1 MAGAGYKTFTAGNIL
16 RASEVNTYLM
26 QQSVMRFSTTGAADT
41 ALGANKAEGMVI
53 YATSNEFL
61 YAYNGAAW
69 IPFAS
74 AVGSGTGYMGAWTG
88 YTPTLTGITLGSGTV
103 AFTWIRQGNTV
114 QVRGRFTFGAGSG
127 VTGAISISLP
137 ATAVSAN
144 WVPNVSA
151 RAAGADYGMLGIAAT
166 GSVGVHALGSAGA
179 YINRVTTSSTIP
191 ATWTSGDYITFSAT
205 YEAA

>member
-26 QQSVMRFSTTGAADT
+26 QQSVMRFSTTSAADS

-114 QVRGRFTFGAGSG
+114 RVRGRFTFGAGSG

>member
-26 QQSVMRFSTTGAADT
+26 QQSVMRFSTPSAADT

-69 IPFAS
+69 VPFGS

-114 QVRGRFTFGAGSG
+114 RVRGRFTFGAGSG
-127 VTGAISISLP
+127 VTGAVSISLP

>member
-26 QQSVMRFSTTGAADT
+26 QQSVMRFSTPSAADS

-114 QVRGRFTFGAGSG
+114 RVRGRFTFGAGSG

-151 RAAGADYGMLGIAAT
+151 RAAGADYAMLGIAAT

-179 YINRVTTSSTIP
+179 YVNRVTTSSTIP